1 MTFDELNDK
10 QRTAVE
16 HGEGPLLIVAGAG
29 SGKTKTLTSRLIS
42 LLQRGV
48 QPESIIAIT
57 FTNKAAGEV
66 RERVQK
72 MIEDAPSVIP
82 APEPES
88 ASNKIDS
95 SFHGNDKTLVKELFL
110 GTFHSFGA
118 RILKKEAR
126 IFGRT
131 ANYTIF
137 DADDSKSLI
146 KKVVAGAGL
155 SERDA
160 KRLTPLVLRRE
171 FSKIKDEMV
180 DPEQAEDELVYR
192 LFKLYEQALQ
202 NNNAFDFDDLIQKPV
217 MLFLGNPEIL
227 AGYQERFRYILVDEY
242 QDTNTAQYMLI
253 KLLASKY
260 RNLSV
265 VGDDQQS
272 IFKFRGSDFRN
283 FLNFE
288 KDWPDAKVVLLEEN
302 YRSTANIIKAASA
315 VISHNHLQK
324 SKTLW
329 TNNPEGGKVKV
340 VEQYSADGEAEWVA
354 GHLDAIRLFSDY
366 GSLAILYRTNA
377 QSRAL
382 EQALIERGMSY
393 RIFGGLKFYE
403 RKEIKDIVAA
413 LRYGSNP
420 QDSVSLD
427 RLKKS
432 FLKKPYTQLK
442 EELPQKAA
450 MLRPVEL
457 IGYILMVTDYFNYI
471 ERTQTNSVE
480 RIENIKELI
489 EFASGFEKME
499 DFLERISLLEAT
511 DTVKKKDLKRVQ
523 DNIVNLM
530 TIHMSKGLEFDAVF
544 VVGVNDGLLP
554 HQMSYHNESEIEEE
568 RRLMYVAMTR
578 ARRELYLTFYHL
590 PSRFLSEIPS
600 GLMEFEGGRGFDD
613 EERYIEMD

>member
-1 MTFDELNDK
+1 MQFDELNDK
-10 QRTAVE
+10 QRSAVE

-29 SGKTKTLTSRLIS
+29 SGKTKTLTSRLAA
-42 LLQRGV
+42 LLHSGV
-48 QPESIIAIT
+48 KPENIVAIT
-57 FTNKAAGEV
+57 FTNKAAGEMK
-66 RERVQK
+66 ERT
-72 MIEDAPSVIP
+72 E
-82 APEPES
+82 
-88 ASNKIDS
+88 KIL
-95 SFHGNDKTLVKELFL
+95 DKDKEAFKSMFL

-126 IFGRT
+126 IFGRNS
-131 ANYTIF
+131 NYTIF

-146 KKVVAGAGL
+146 KKVAAGAEL

-171 FSKIKDEMV
+171 FSKIKDEMI
-180 DPEQAEDELVYR
+180 DPEQAEDEVVYK
-192 LFKLYEQALQ
+192 LFKLYELALQ
-202 NNNAFDFDDLIQKPV
+202 NNNAFDFDDLIQKPG

-227 AGYQERFRYILVDEY
+227 NEYQERFRYILVDEY

-302 YRSTANIIKAASA
+302 YRSTQNIIKAASA

-329 TNNPEGGKVKV
+329 TNNPEGGKVRV
-340 VEQYSADGEAEWVA
+340 VEQYSADGEAEWIA
-354 GHLDAIRLFSDY
+354 GHIDAMRLFSTEQ
-366 GSLAILYRTNA
+366 GSIAILYRTNA
-377 QSRAL
+377 QSRAI

-403 RKEIKDIVAA
+403 RKEIKDLVAA

-420 QDSVSLD
+420 QDTISLD

-450 MLRPVEL
+450 VLRPVEL
-457 IGYILMVTDYFNYI
+457 LGYILMATDYFNYI

-489 EFASGFEKME
+489 EFATRFERME
-499 DFLERISLLEAT
+499 DFLERISLLEST
-511 DTVKKKDLKRVQ
+511 DTVKKKDLRNLK
-523 DNIVNLM
+523 DNVVNLM
-530 TIHMSKGLEFDAVF
+530 TIHMAKGSEFDAVF
-544 VVGVNDGLLP
+544 VVGVNDGLIP
-554 HQMSYHNESEIEEE
+554 HQMSYNNENEIEEE

-578 ARRELYLTFYHL
+578 ARKELYLTFYNL

-600 GLMEFEGGRGFDD
+600 GLMQFEGGGGRSFDD
-613 EERYIEMD
+613 EERYIDMD

>member
-1 MTFDELNDK
+1 MMTFDELNDK
-10 QRTAVE
+10 QRVAVE
-16 HGEGPLLIVAGAG
+16 YGEGPLLIVAGAG

-42 LLQRGV
+42 LLQRGIR
-48 QPESIIAIT
+48 PEQVVAIT

-66 RERVQK
+66 RERVHQLAK
-72 MIEDAPSVIP
+72 ELPNLRTS
-82 APEPES
+82 
-88 ASNKIDS
+88 
-95 SFHGNDKTLVKELFL
+95 ELFL

-126 IFGRT
+126 ILGRT

-155 SERDA
+155 LERDA

-180 DPEQAEDELVYR
+180 DPEEAEDEIVHR

-202 NNNAFDFDDLIQKPV
+202 TNNAFDFDDLIQKPV

-227 AGYQERFRYILVDEY
+227 DEYQERFRYILVDEY

-302 YRSTANIIKAASA
+302 YRSTQNIIKAASA

-340 VEQYSADGEAEWVA
+340 IEQYSADGEAEWVA

-366 GSLAILYRTNA
+366 GSVAILYRTNA

-382 EQALIERGMSY
+382 ETALIERGMSY

-403 RKEIKDIVAA
+403 RKEIKDLVAA

-420 QDSVSLD
+420 QDTISLD

-450 MLRPVEL
+450 VLRPVEL

-471 ERTQTNSVE
+471 ERTQTKAVE

-489 EFASGFEKME
+489 EFASGFERME
-499 DFLERISLLEAT
+499 DFLERISLLEST
-511 DTVKKKDLKRVQ
+511 DTVKKKDLKKVK
-523 DNIVNLM
+523 DNVVNLM
-530 TIHMSKGLEFDAVF
+530 TIHMAKGLEFDAVF

-613 EERYIEMD
+613 EERYIDMD

>member
-1 MTFDELNDK
+1 MMNFDELNEK
-10 QRTAVE
+10 QRDAVS

-29 SGKTKTLTSRLIS
+29 SGKTKTLTSRLAA
-42 LLQRGV
+42 LLHSGV
-48 QPESIIAIT
+48 KPENIVAIT
-57 FTNKAAGEV
+57 FTNKAAGEMK
-66 RERVQK
+66 ERTEK
-72 MIEDAPSVIP
+72 IL
-82 APEPES
+82 
-88 ASNKIDS
+88 NK
-95 SFHGNDKTLVKELFL
+95 DKEAFKSMFL

-146 KKVVAGAGL
+146 KKVAVGAGL

-171 FSKIKDEMV
+171 FSKIKDEMI
-180 DPEQAEDELVYR
+180 DPEEAEDEVVYR

-227 AGYQERFRYILVDEY
+227 DAYQERFKYILVDEY

-302 YRSTANIIKAASA
+302 YRSTQNIIKAASA

-329 TNNPEGGKVKV
+329 TNNPEGGKVKI
-340 VEQYSADGEAEWVA
+340 VEQYSADGEAEWIA
-354 GHLDAIRLFSDY
+354 GHIDAIRLFSDY

-377 QSRAL
+377 QSRAI

-403 RKEIKDIVAA
+403 RKEIKDLVAA

-450 MLRPVEL
+450 ALRPVEL
-457 IGYILMVTDYFNYI
+457 LGYILMVTDYFNYI

-489 EFASGFEKME
+489 EFATRFEKME
-499 DFLERISLLEAT
+499 DFLERISLLEST
-511 DTVKKKDLKRVQ
+511 DTVKKKDLKNLK
-523 DNIVNLM
+523 DNVVNLM
-530 TIHMSKGLEFDAVF
+530 TIHMAKGSEFDAVF

-554 HQMSYHNESEIEEE
+554 HQMSYHNENEIEEE

-600 GLMEFEGGRGFDD
+600 GLTDFEGGKSFDD
-613 EERYIEMD
+613 EERYIDMD

>member
-1 MTFDELNDK
+1 MTMTFDELNDM
-10 QRTAVE
+10 QRAAVE

-29 SGKTKTLTSRLIS
+29 SGKTKTLTSRLAA
-42 LLQRGV
+42 LLHKGV
-48 QPESIIAIT
+48 KPENIVAIT
-57 FTNKAAGEV
+57 FTNKAAGEM
-66 RERVQK
+66 RERTEK
-72 MIEDAPSVIP
+72 LLGA
-82 APEPES
+82 
-88 ASNKIDS
+88 NKEAY
-95 SFHGNDKTLVKELFL
+95 KEMFL

-118 RILKKEAR
+118 RILKREAR
-126 IFGRT
+126 LFGRN

-137 DADDSKSLI
+137 DADDSKALI
-146 KKVVAGAGL
+146 KKVIVGAGL

-160 KRLTPLVLRRE
+160 KRLTPLVLRKE
-171 FSKIKDEMV
+171 FSKIKDEMI
-180 DPEQAEDELVYR
+180 DPEAAEDETVYD

-202 NNNAFDFDDLIQKPV
+202 ANNAFDFDDLISKPS
-217 MLFLGNPEIL
+217 MLFLANPEIL
-227 AGYQERFRYILVDEY
+227 ERYQERFRYILVDEY

-253 KLLASKY
+253 KLLAGKY

-302 YRSTANIIKAASA
+302 YRSTQNIIKAASA
-315 VISHNHLQK
+315 VIAKNSLQK

-354 GHLDAIRLFSDY
+354 AHIDTIHTFSDY

-377 QSRAL
+377 QSRAV
-382 EQALIERGMSY
+382 ETALIERGISY

-403 RKEIKDIVAA
+403 RKEIKDLVAA

-427 RLKKS
+427 RLKKN

-442 EELPQKAA
+442 EELPAKAA
-450 MLRPVEL
+450 TLRPIEL
-457 IGYILMVTDYFNYI
+457 LGYILMVTDYFNYL
-471 ERTQTNSVE
+471 ERTETNAVE

-489 EFASGFEKME
+489 EFSSGFEHMA
-499 DFLERISLLEAT
+499 DFLERISLLEST
-511 DTVKKKDLKRVQ
+511 DTVKKKDLKNLK
-523 DNIVNLM
+523 DNVVNLM
-530 TIHMSKGLEFDAVF
+530 TIHMAKGSEFDAVF

-578 ARRELYLTFYHL
+578 ARKELYLTFYHL

-600 GLMEFEGGRGFDD
+600 GLMDLEGGRGFDD
-613 EERYIEMD
+613 EERYIDMD

>member
-1 MTFDELNDK
+1 MINFEELNDK
-10 QRTAVE
+10 QRAAVE

-29 SGKTKTLTSRLIS
+29 SGKTKTLTSRLAA
-42 LLQRGV
+42 LLHSGV
-48 QPESIIAIT
+48 RPENIVAIT
-57 FTNKAAGEV
+57 FTNKAAGEMK
-66 RERVQK
+66 ERTEK
-72 MIEDAPSVIP
+72 LLA
-82 APEPES
+82 
-88 ASNKIDS
+88 K
-95 SFHGNDKTLVKELFL
+95 DKEAFKNMFL

-126 IFGRT
+126 LFGRT

-137 DADDSKSLI
+137 DADDSKALI
-146 KKVVAGAGL
+146 KKVAAGAGL

-171 FSKIKDEMV
+171 FSKIKDEML
-180 DPEQAEDELVYR
+180 DPEEVGDEIVGQ

-217 MLFLGNPEIL
+217 VLFLGNPEIL
-227 AGYQERFRYILVDEY
+227 DAYQERFKYILVDEY
-242 QDTNTAQYMLI
+242 QDTNTAQYTLI
-253 KLLASKY
+253 KALASKY

-302 YRSTANIIKAASA
+302 YRSTQNIIKAASA
-315 VISHNHLQK
+315 VIAHNHLQK

-340 VEQYSADGEAEWVA
+340 VEQYNADGEAEWIA
-354 GHLDAIRLFSDY
+354 GHINAIRTFSDY

-377 QSRAL
+377 QSRAI
-382 EQALIERGMSY
+382 ETALIERGISY

-420 QDSVSLD
+420 QDSVSLE

-432 FLKKPYTQLK
+432 FLKKPYEQLK
-442 EELPQKAA
+442 AELPQKAA
-450 MLRPVEL
+450 ALRPVEL
-457 IGYILMVTDYFNYI
+457 IGYILMTTDYFNYI
-471 ERTQTNSVE
+471 ERTQTNPIE

-499 DFLERISLLEAT
+499 DFLERISLLEST
-511 DTVKKKDLKRVQ
+511 DTVKKKDLKWTK

-530 TIHMSKGLEFDAVF
+530 TVHMAKGLEFDAVF

-578 ARRELYLTFYHL
+578 ARKELYLTFYHL

-600 GLMEFEGGRGFDD
+600 GLMDFEGGRGFDD

>member
-382 EQALIERGMSY
+382 QALIERGMSY

>member
-1 MTFDELNDK
+1 MMQFNELNDK
-10 QRTAVE
+10 QRAAVE

-29 SGKTKTLTSRLIS
+29 SGKTKTLTSRLAA
-42 LLQRGV
+42 LLHSGV
-48 QPESIIAIT
+48 KPENIVAIT
-57 FTNKAAGEV
+57 FTNKAAGEMKERTEKLLAQD
-66 RERVQK
+66 REAFK
-72 MIEDAPSVIP
+72 GM
-82 APEPES
+82 
-88 ASNKIDS
+88 
-95 SFHGNDKTLVKELFL
+95 FL

-118 RILKKEAR
+118 RILKREAR
-126 IFGRT
+126 LLGRN

-137 DADDSKSLI
+137 DADDSKTLI
-146 KKVVAGAGL
+146 KKVAAGAGL

-171 FSKIKDEMV
+171 FSKIKDEMI
-180 DPEQAEDELVYR
+180 DPEEAEDEVVYR

-202 NNNAFDFDDLIQKPV
+202 NNNAFDFDDLIQKPS
-217 MLFLGNPEIL
+217 MLFLANPEIL
-227 AGYQERFRYILVDEY
+227 DRYQEQFRYILVDEY

-302 YRSTANIIKAASA
+302 YRSTQNIIQAASA

-329 TNNPEGGKVKV
+329 TNNPEGGRVKI

-366 GSLAILYRTNA
+366 GSVAILYRTNA

-420 QDSVSLD
+420 RDTISLD

-450 MLRPVEL
+450 VLRPVEL
-457 IGYILMVTDYFNYI
+457 IGYILMATDYFNYI
-471 ERTQTNSVE
+471 EHTQANAVE

-489 EFASGFEKME
+489 EFASGFERME
-499 DFLERISLLEAT
+499 DFLERISLLEST
-511 DTVKKKDLKRVQ
+511 DTVKKKDLKKVK

-530 TIHMSKGLEFDAVF
+530 TIHMAKGLEFDAVF

-600 GLMEFEGGRGFDD
+600 GLTEFEGGRGFDD
-613 EERYIEMD
+613 EERYIDMD

>member
-1 MTFDELNDK
+1 MRKWHDMTMTFEELNDK
-10 QRTAVE
+10 QRAAVE

-29 SGKTKTLTSRLIS
+29 SGKTKTLTSRLAA
-42 LLQRGV
+42 LLHNGV
-48 QPESIIAIT
+48 KPENIVAIT
-57 FTNKAAGEV
+57 FTNKAAGEMK
-66 RERVQK
+66 ERTEK
-72 MIEDAPSVIP
+72 LLA
-82 APEPES
+82 
-88 ASNKIDS
+88 K
-95 SFHGNDKTLVKELFL
+95 DKEAFKNMFL

-137 DADDSKSLI
+137 DADDSKALI
-146 KKVVAGAGL
+146 KKVAAGAGL

-171 FSKIKDEMV
+171 FSKIKDEMI
-180 DPEQAEDELVYR
+180 DPENAADETVYK
-192 LFKLYEQALQ
+192 LFTLYEQALQ
-202 NNNAFDFDDLIQKPV
+202 SNNAFDFDDLIQKPV

-227 AGYQERFRYILVDEY
+227 DEYQERFRYILVDEY

-288 KDWPDAKVVLLEEN
+288 QDWPDAKVVLLEEN
-302 YRSTANIIKAASA
+302 YRSTQNIIKAASA
-315 VISHNHLQK
+315 VIANNHLQK

-354 GHLDAIRLFSDY
+354 GHIDAIRLFSDY

-377 QSRAL
+377 QSRAI
-382 EQALIERGMSY
+382 EQALIERGLSY

-450 MLRPVEL
+450 VLRPVEL
-457 IGYILMVTDYFNYI
+457 IGYILMTTDYFNYI
-471 ERTQTNSVE
+471 ERTQTNSIE

-499 DFLERISLLEAT
+499 DFLERISLLEST
-511 DTVKKKDLKRVQ
+511 DTVKKKDLKKVK

-530 TIHMSKGLEFDAVF
+530 TIHMAKGLEFDAVF

-554 HQMSYHNESEIEEE
+554 HQMSYHNENEIEEE

-578 ARRELYLTFYHL
+578 ARKELYLTFYHL

-613 EERYIEMD
+613 EERYIDMD

>member
-1 MTFDELNDK
+1 MMQFNELNDK
-10 QRTAVE
+10 QRAAVE

-29 SGKTKTLTSRLIS
+29 SGKTKTLTSRLAA
-42 LLQRGV
+42 LLHSGV
-48 QPESIIAIT
+48 KPENIVAIT
-57 FTNKAAGEV
+57 FTNKAAGEMKERTEKLLAQD
-66 RERVQK
+66 REAFK
-72 MIEDAPSVIP
+72 GM
-82 APEPES
+82 
-88 ASNKIDS
+88 
-95 SFHGNDKTLVKELFL
+95 FL

-118 RILKKEAR
+118 RILKREAR
-126 IFGRT
+126 LLGRN

-137 DADDSKSLI
+137 DADDSKTLI
-146 KKVVAGAGL
+146 KKVAAGAGL

-171 FSKIKDEMV
+171 FSKIKDEMI
-180 DPEQAEDELVYR
+180 DPEEAEDEVVYR

-202 NNNAFDFDDLIQKPV
+202 NNNAFDFDDLIQKPS
-217 MLFLGNPEIL
+217 MLFLANPEIL
-227 AGYQERFRYILVDEY
+227 DRYQEQFRYILVDEY

-302 YRSTANIIKAASA
+302 YRSTQNIIQAASA

-329 TNNPEGGKVKV
+329 TNNPEGGRVKI

-366 GSLAILYRTNA
+366 GSVAILYRTNA

-420 QDSVSLD
+420 RDTISLD

-450 MLRPVEL
+450 VLRPVEL
-457 IGYILMVTDYFNYI
+457 IGYILMATDYFNYI
-471 ERTQTNSVE
+471 ERTQTNAVE

-489 EFASGFEKME
+489 EFASGFERME
-499 DFLERISLLEAT
+499 DFLERISLLEST
-511 DTVKKKDLKRVQ
+511 DTVKKKDLKKVK

-530 TIHMSKGLEFDAVF
+530 TIHMAKGLEFDAVF

-600 GLMEFEGGRGFDD
+600 GLTEFEGGRGFDD
-613 EERYIEMD
+613 EERYIDMD

>member
-1 MTFDELNDK
+1 MMTFDELNDK
-10 QRTAVE
+10 QRDAVE

-29 SGKTKTLTSRLIS
+29 SGKTKTLTSRLAM
-42 LLQRGV
+42 LLQKGIK
-48 QPESIIAIT
+48 PENIVAIT
-57 FTNKAAGEV
+57 FTNKAAGEM
-66 RERVQK
+66 RERTEKLLGAQK
-72 MIEDAPSVIP
+72 EA
-82 APEPES
+82 
-88 ASNKIDS
+88 NK
-95 SFHGNDKTLVKELFL
+95 EMFL

-118 RILKKEAR
+118 RILKREAR

-137 DADDSKSLI
+137 DADDSKALI
-146 KKVVAGAGL
+146 KKVAAGAEL
-155 SERDA
+155 SERDT
-160 KRLTPLVLRRE
+160 KRLTPLVLRKE
-171 FSKIKDEMV
+171 FSKIKDEMI
-180 DPEQAEDELVYR
+180 DPEDAEDETVYK

-202 NNNAFDFDDLIQKPV
+202 TNNAFDFDDLIQKPV

-227 AGYQERFRYILVDEY
+227 DAYQERFKYILVDEY
-242 QDTNTAQYMLI
+242 QDTNTAQYTFI
-253 KLLASKY
+253 KLLAKKY

-302 YRSTANIIKAASA
+302 YRSTQNIIKAASA
-315 VISHNHLQK
+315 VIAKNSLQK

-329 TNNPEGGKVKV
+329 TNNPEGARVKV
-340 VEQYSADGEAEWVA
+340 VEQYSADGEAEWIA
-354 GHLDAIRLFSDY
+354 GHIGMVKTFSDY
-366 GSLAILYRTNA
+366 SSLAILYRTNA
-377 QSRAL
+377 QSRAI
-382 EQALIERGMSY
+382 EQALIERGISY

-403 RKEIKDIVAA
+403 RKEIKDLVAA

-420 QDSVSLD
+420 QDSISLE

-432 FLKKPYTQLK
+432 FLKKPYEQLK
-442 EELPQKAA
+442 AELPDKAA
-450 MLRPVEL
+450 ALRPIEL
-457 IGYILMVTDYFNYI
+457 IGYILLVTDYFNYLQ
-471 ERTQTNSVE
+471 RTQANAVE

-489 EFASGFEKME
+489 EFSSRFEKME
-499 DFLERISLLEAT
+499 EFLERISLLEST
-511 DTVKKKDLKRVQ
+511 DTVKKKDLKNIK
-523 DNIVNLM
+523 DNVVNLM
-530 TIHMSKGLEFDAVF
+530 TIHMAKGSEFDAVF
-544 VVGVNDGLLP
+544 VIGVNDGLLP

-578 ARRELYLTFYHL
+578 ARRELYLTFYNL

-613 EERYIEMD
+613 EERYIDMD